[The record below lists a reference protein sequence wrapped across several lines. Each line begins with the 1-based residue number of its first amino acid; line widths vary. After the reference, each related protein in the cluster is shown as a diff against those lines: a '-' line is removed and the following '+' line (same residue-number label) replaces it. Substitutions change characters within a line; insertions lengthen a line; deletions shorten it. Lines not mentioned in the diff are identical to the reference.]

1 VTLPHEGSA
10 WVRVAP
16 ADALP
21 AGGIATFDIDGEQ
34 VALFH
39 TEDGFRALGGLC
51 LHMAA
56 QLSDGH
62 VVDDSGV
69 CPLHAWRYDL
79 ATGARTDRRGQG
91 IATYPIEIRDGW
103 LFLGLSQRKL
113 IS

>member
-1 VTLPHEGSA
+1 MTSSQEGSA

-21 AGGIATFDIDGEQ
+21 AGTAATVDIDGEQ

-39 TEDGFRALGGLC
+39 TKDGYRALDGLC

-56 QLSDGH
+56 RLSDGQ
-62 VVDDSGV
+62 VVHNDVV

-79 ATGARTDRRGQG
+79 TTGARTDRRGQG
-91 IATYPIEIRDGW
+91 VASYRIEIRDGW
-103 LFLGLSQRKL
+103 LFLGLPERKL
-113 IS
+113 TQ

>member
-1 VTLPHEGSA
+1 MTSPDEGGA

-21 AGGIATFDIDGEQ
+21 AGGAVTIDVDGEQ

-51 LHMAA
+51 LHMAGR
-56 QLSDGH
+56 LSDGQ
-62 VVDDSGV
+62 VVDDEVV

-91 IATYPIEIRDGW
+91 VATYRSEIRDGW
-103 LFLGLSQRKL
+103 LFLDLPQRKL
-113 IS
+113 SS